1 MLKIL
6 IVEDNIKLRK
16 KIKEILESRLSFVRI
31 TEAGDGKK
39 TFTEIEKYHP
49 DVIFMDIK
57 LSRENGLKLTEKIK
71 KQYPQIIIVINTSYD
86 SPEYRGAVLKL
97 GAEYFLSKKTNNI
110 TDIVVLVE
118 SIYFKATCKCP
129 MHTI

>member
-16 KIKEILESRLSFVRI
+16 KIKEILESRLSFVRV
-31 TEAGDGKK
+31 TEAVDGKK
-39 TFTEIEKYHP
+39 TFTEIKKYHP

-71 KQYPQIIIVINTSYD
+71 KQYPQIIIVINTTGCCPNPFSLC
-86 SPEYRGAVLKL
+86 LKR
-97 GAEYFLSKKTNNI
+97 F
-110 TDIVVLVE
+110 
-118 SIYFKATCKCP
+118 F
-129 MHTI
+129 